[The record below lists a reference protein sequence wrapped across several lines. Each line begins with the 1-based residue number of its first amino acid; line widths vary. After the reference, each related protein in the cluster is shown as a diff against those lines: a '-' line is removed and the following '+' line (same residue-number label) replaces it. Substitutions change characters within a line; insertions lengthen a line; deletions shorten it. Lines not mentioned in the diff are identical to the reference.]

1 MKKKNSILLIKKIL
15 PIGLLNRINRVQ
27 FGYRSLFLIF
37 IVGILTFSIWILN
50 RIGGYFQFYLFI
62 AKSSALIGICLLSLT
77 IFLSLRWHYIES
89 VFGGLDKVYKAHH
102 LTGQI
107 TMVVILLHPVFLIL
121 RVFPN
126 WDFILLYI
134 IPGLNIPYTYGIV
147 SFFLLV
153 MLLIFT
159 LAIKLPYKIWHL
171 THKFM
176 GVALILATW
185 HALVAGR
192 DIIQYPILRAWILLF
207 ALVGIISYFYM
218 LFFYQ
223 LIGPKFKAEVKE
235 VKNIGGITEIKF
247 KTIQKKMNFHPG
259 QFVFIKFLN
268 LEKSFEIFPFSISS
282 SNSEDLIR
290 ISAKRSG
297 DFTSYHLPKVNVG
310 DNVYLYG
317 PYGKFAEKY
326 LFEDKDM
333 IWIAG
338 GIGVTPFLSMLKN
351 QDLSKKS
358 KINFIWACKD
368 ENDILYD
375 KEIKEII
382 KNISNIQY
390 RVWLSKNVGRI
401 TAEHINQL
409 FGIREDIGTK
419 FIFIC
424 GPNQMMMELADQ
436 FIKMG
441 VKPRNIIFEDFNLI

>member
-1 MKKKNSILLIKKIL
+1 M
-15 PIGLLNRINRVQ
+15 
-27 FGYRSLFLIF
+27 
-37 IVGILTFSIWILN
+37 
-50 RIGGYFQFYLFI
+50 
-62 AKSSALIGICLLSLT
+62 
-77 IFLSLRWHYIES
+77 ES

-171 THKFM
+171 THKFI

-282 SNSEDLIR
+282 SNGEDLIR

-310 DNVYLYG
+310 DKVYLYG

-368 ENDILYD
+368 ENDIIYD

-409 FGIREDIGTK
+409 FEVRDNITK
-419 FIFIC
+419 KLIFIC

-436 FIKMG
+436 FIKIG